1 MTLIGDRCNSM
12 HILYFPSG
20 LRKKAEQRAKYP
32 GVLNKDYLSRKMV
45 NSRQKKFVF
54 CLWLVSWILIPQS
67 SRKISFPRLYRFVF
81 FSSHRSWDKHI
92 VGLAWVNAMCGGNSN
107 SINAVS
113 YVKKYDLH
121 CFCFVM
127 SWDPLE
133 YFHQTQPI
141 RGKRNTSQDFIANV
155 FPRFRKIACFDF
167 GLPLVSCNLFLL
179 FWWSFVTTC
188 VWIYGTRSKYSLKRS
203 GLFFISMLKYRKISY
218 PSWNLKV
225 DIWWC

>member
-1 MTLIGDRCNSM
+1 MTLIRDWCNSM

-32 GVLNKDYLSRKMV
+32 GGIEQGLFIAEMV
-45 NSRQKKFVF
+45 NSRQQKFVF

-67 SRKISFPRLYRFVF
+67 SRKISFPCLYRFVFF

-121 CFCFVM
+121 CFCFIM
-127 SWDPLE
+127 SLDPLE
-133 YFHQTQPI
+133 YQSPI
-141 RGKRNTSQDFIANV
+141 STNQRQK
-155 FPRFRKIACFDF
+155 
-167 GLPLVSCNLFLL
+167 
-179 FWWSFVTTC
+179 
-188 VWIYGTRSKYSLKRS
+188 KY
-203 GLFFISMLKYRKISY
+203 
-218 PSWNLKV
+218 
-225 DIWWC
+225 